1 MSILLKRPLAEL
13 DLLDI
18 WDYIAD
24 DSPDRADD
32 FFDRIESKLLTLAQN
47 SGLGRKRPDLLPD
60 LRSFPIGNYVV
71 FYQQIEDGIDVIR
84 LLHGSRD
91 IEEILKQTS

>member
-1 MSILLKRPLAEL
+1 MAIILKRPLAEL

-32 FFDRIESKLLTLAQN
+32 FLDRIESKLMTLAQN
-47 SGLGRKRPDLLPD
+47 SGLGRERSDLLLD
-60 LRSFPIGNYVV
+60 LRSFPIDNYVV
-71 FYQQIEDGIDVIR
+71 FYQQIEGGIDVIR

-91 IEEILKQTS
+91 IEEIFKY

>member
-18 WDYIAD
+18 WNYIAD

-32 FFDRIESKLLTLAQN
+32 FLDRIESKLMTLAQN
-47 SGLGRKRPDLLPD
+47 SGLGRKRTELLPN
-60 LRSFPIGNYVV
+60 LRSFPIDNYVV
-71 FYQQIEDGIDVIR
+71 FYQQIDGGIDVIR
-84 LLHGSRD
+84 LLHGSMD
-91 IEEILKQTS
+91 IEKTFKQN

>member
-18 WDYIAD
+18 WNYIAD

-32 FFDRIESKLLTLAQN
+32 FLDRIESKLMTLAQN
-47 SGLGRKRPDLLPD
+47 SGLGRKRTELLPN
-60 LRSFPIGNYVV
+60 LRSFPIDNYVV
-71 FYQQIEDGIDVIR
+71 FYQQIDGGIDVIR

-91 IEEILKQTS
+91 IEKTFKQN

>member
-1 MSILLKRPLAEL
+1 MAILLMRPLAEL

-24 DSPDRADD
+24 DSPDRADN
-32 FFDRIESKLLTLAQN
+32 FLDRIESKLMTLAQN
-47 SGLGRKRPDLLPD
+47 SGLGRKRSELLPD

-71 FYQQIEDGIDVIR
+71 FYQQIEGGIDVIR

-91 IEEILKQTS
+91 IEEVFKQS

>member
-1 MSILLKRPLAEL
+1 MAIILKRPLAEL
-13 DLLDI
+13 DLLNI

-32 FFDRIESKLLTLAQN
+32 FLDRIESKLLTLAQN
-47 SGLGRKRPDLLPD
+47 SGLGRQRPDLLPN

-71 FYQQIEDGIDVIR
+71 FYRQIEGGIDVIR

-91 IEEILKQTS
+91 IEQVFEKN

>member
-1 MSILLKRPLAEL
+1 MAIILKRPLAEL

-24 DSPDRADD
+24 DSLDRADD
-32 FFDRIESKLLTLAQN
+32 FLDRIEGKLLTLAQN

-71 FYQQIEDGIDVIR
+71 FYQQIEGGIDVIR

-91 IEEILKQTS
+91 IEEVFKQN

>member
-1 MSILLKRPLAEL
+1 MSIMLKRPLAEL

-18 WDYIAD
+18 WNYIAD

-32 FFDRIESKLLTLAQN
+32 FLDRIESKLMTLAQN
-47 SGLGRKRPDLLPD
+47 SGLGRKRTELLPN
-60 LRSFPIGNYVV
+60 LRSFPIDIYVV
-71 FYQQIEDGIDVIR
+71 FYQQIDGGIDVIR

-91 IEEILKQTS
+91 IEKTFKQN

>member
-1 MSILLKRPLAEL
+1 MAILLKRPLAEL

-32 FFDRIESKLLTLAQN
+32 FLDRIESKLLVLAQN
-47 SGLGRKRPDLLPD
+47 SGLGRKRPELLPD

-91 IEEILKQTS
+91 IEEVFKQN

>member
-1 MSILLKRPLAEL
+1 MAVILKRPFAEL
-13 DLLDI
+13 DLMDI
-18 WDYIAD
+18 WDFIAH

-32 FFDRIESKLLTLAQN
+32 FLDRIESKLKTLSQN
-47 SGLGRKRPDLLPD
+47 SGLGKNREELLPD

-71 FYQQIEDGIDVIR
+71 FYQQIDGGIDAIR

-91 IEEILKQTS
+91 IEEIFRQN

>member
-1 MSILLKRPLAEL
+1 MAILLKRPLAEL
-13 DLLDI
+13 DLLNI

-32 FFDRIESKLLTLAQN
+32 FLDQVESKLMTLAQN
-47 SGLGRKRPDLLPD
+47 SGLGRKRSELLSD

-71 FYQQIEDGIDVIR
+71 FYQQIEGGIDVIR

-91 IEEILKQTS
+91 IEEVFKQN